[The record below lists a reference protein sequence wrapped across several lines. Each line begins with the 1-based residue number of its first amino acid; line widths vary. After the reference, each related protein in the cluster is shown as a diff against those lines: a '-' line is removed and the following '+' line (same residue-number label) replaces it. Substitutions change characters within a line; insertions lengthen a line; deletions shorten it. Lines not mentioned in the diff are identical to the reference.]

1 MNGDDNMSTV
11 TTKRLPDPDDDS
23 IEASLRRFEST
34 LRFWS
39 PLLLGA
45 CRTVAPFAYSGA
57 IALSTIIGYA
67 LFFAPSLVLATLV
80 ADVATNA
87 ALFTTLSTVVGS
99 AGAITAVFTTHVWVP
114 ALAGVVL
121 YTLLLVAYEP
131 TDPNGTADALFG
143 TKQWRNLVHSLILCG
158 ILFVGST
165 AYAVLTATPLAFI
178 GTAVAA
184 WWVMRRVTF
193 TVLWDET
200 RYMVS
205 PPVTEALVGIRVPTV
220 VGAIVL
226 ALGYPLVGVA
236 LLVTPFVGSV
246 LYLKWRSMQG
256 DDSTQSLD
264 TVRMHDKSGLPTDMV
279 QDFTPS
285 GAYQATAND
294 ELLRG
299 AVDKF
304 NSLLETEIDTERR
317 VHLPQGRLSHSHI
330 ESAVSQA
337 ESIYADFDEVSY
349 RPERFDDALEEVQ
362 KYAEQYQNVLE
373 EERTR

>member
-1 MNGDDNMSTV
+1 MNGDDTMSTA

-23 IEASLRRFEST
+23 IEPSLRRFEST

-45 CRTVAPFAYSGA
+45 CQTVAPFAYSGA

-67 LFFAPSLVLATLV
+67 LFLAPSLIVATLV
-80 ADVATNA
+80 ADFATNA

-99 AGAITAVFTTHVWVP
+99 TSVLLSVFATHVWVP

-121 YTLLLVAYEP
+121 YTLLLVTYKPDE
-131 TDPNGTADALFG
+131 PNGTADALFG
-143 TKQWRNLVHSLILCG
+143 TSEWQLLMVSLIGAGL
-158 ILFVGST
+158 LFGVST
-165 AYAVLTATPLAFI
+165 AYAMMTATPLAFV
-178 GTAVAA
+178 GTVIAS
-184 WWVMRRVTF
+184 WWVMRRVSF

-205 PPVTEALVGIRVPTV
+205 PPVTEVLVSIRVPTF
-220 VGAIVL
+220 VGAIAL
-226 ALGYPLVGVA
+226 ALGSPLLGTL
-236 LLVTPFVGSV
+236 LLVTPFIGGV
-246 LYLKWRSMQG
+246 LYLKWRGMQG
-256 DDSTQSLD
+256 KDSSQDIDS
-264 TVRMHDKSGLPTDMV
+264 VRMHEKSGLSTDMV

-294 ELLRG
+294 KLLRS
-299 AVDKF
+299 AVAKF

-337 ESIYADFDEVSY
+337 ESIHADFAEVAY
-349 RPERFDDALEEVQ
+349 RQERFDDALGEVQ

-373 EERTR
+373 EEKVQ